1 MRAIREEKDMER
13 NLYITKLDRERLT
26 RLIDDALY
34 GGAEPD
40 AAFRVLQAE
49 LARATVVAQN
59 ELPRDAVSM
68 RTRAVI
74 ALDGEEEEISL
85 VYPDEAD
92 WTAGKLSILSPIGT
106 ALIGYRAGDWVD
118 WRTPGGTRRIEIKNV
133 LYQPEA
139 AGDFEL

>member
-1 MRAIREEKDMER
+1 MER

-40 AAFRVLQAE
+40 AAFRVLRAE

-59 ELPRDAVSM
+59 ELPGDAVSM

-92 WTAGKLSILSPIGT
+92 WTRGRLSVLSPVGT
-106 ALIGYRAGDWVD
+106 ALLGYREGDKIQWDVAGG
-118 WRTPGGTRRIEIKNV
+118 RTSIEIRRI

-139 AGDFEL
+139 TGDYNL